1 MNTFR
6 RYILQA
12 ALLAAA
18 VLFLFPPAHPLL
30 SAERNNDGQKNGP
43 GSEESARDWKN
54 ISAAEAALMIEEN
67 KNNPD
72 LVILDVRTPR
82 EYSDGHIEGALNI
95 DVMSE
100 SFNGLAGKLDTGKTY
115 LIHCRSGKRSAKAA
129 ALMKVLGF
137 RDIYHI
143 EGGIIAWEKQ
153 GLPVKK

>member
-1 MNTFR
+1 MNIFR
-6 RYILQA
+6 TSLLPS
-12 ALLAAA
+12 ALLAA
-18 VLFLFPPAHPLL
+18 VIISLCLPAHPLL
-30 SAERNNDGQKNGP
+30 SAERNNDGQKNGQ
-43 GSEESARDWKN
+43 GASESARDWKN

-82 EYSDGHIEGALNI
+82 EYSDGHIEGALNVDI
-95 DVMSE
+95 MSE
-100 SFNGLAGKLDTGKTY
+100 SFNGEAAKLDTGKTY

-137 RDIYHI
+137 RDIYDI